1 MDLGNI
7 NDMSAMSELLQTSDN
22 KLVVKLDIDKI
33 RCEAQVRT
41 ETNEGFSQESLD
53 DLAAS
58 IKANG
63 LLQPVTVRPDPENAD
78 HYIILWGERRFR
90 ASQLAGLP
98 KIDAIIRDDLTD
110 PKDVALVQFLENEQ
124 RADLNTFEKAAALQ
138 KMIDSGLKKGE
149 IADRLGLQASK
160 VTYILGCY
168 NLPQYIIDL
177 YHSGNLSDSP
187 RLLQEFRKLYE
198 TNPAKVSEIISEM
211 LSESTDS
218 ETPRQITRTDL
229 QLIRDMLAGRDQINL
244 NQNSGSDADNSSESE
259 SDFSEQDNESE
270 TESDNSDDSSDYN
283 EAEYPDK
290 EEREHSAAPKMAS
303 AHQENS
309 EHTAGLGKPDFTDR
323 DTRAEHDLSDRLPDD
338 DPSDISDSDED
349 DHEIEDALD
358 NDDEPEICSGFEVEY
373 QGMTYAFNLEAGSDK
388 EHVLITDSEGAS
400 QNVLLSELKFIKT
413 IL

>member
-7 NDMSAMSELLQTSDN
+7 NDMSAMSELLQNSDN

-63 LLQPVTVRPDPENAD
+63 LLQPVTVRPDPEKAD

-90 ASQLAGLP
+90 ATQLAGLP

-149 IADRLGLQASK
+149 IADRLGIASTK

-168 NLPQYIIDL
+168 HLPQYIIDL

-229 QLIRDMLAGRDQINL
+229 QLIRDMLSGKDQINL
-244 NQNSGSDADNSSESE
+244 NQDNDANEELANSESE
-259 SDFSEQDNESE
+259 SDDLSEEDHNED
-270 TESDNSDDSSDYN
+270 ESDNSLDSD
-283 EAEYPDK
+283 EYPDHQ
-290 EEREHSAAPKMAS
+290 EREHSAAPTMAS

-309 EHTAGLGKPDFTDR
+309 EHTAGLGKPDYTDR

-388 EHVLITDSEGAS
+388 EHVLITDSNGAS
-400 QNVLLSELKFIKT
+400 QNVLLSDLKFIKT